1 MLCKVFWSICSNFF
15 KFDFDQDLWLRI
27 LFWFLQ
33 ARIRFI
39 FDQKATIISIRQC
52 PIELIRKLYCMQWYR
67 FFFSTDPP
75 RNRRNFFAYI
85 RTQKRRIRLKFNY
98 FFVSWIPKWHSKCSN
113 YKFVYPRA
121 PRSVPSLWTLCPVE
135 MEWVPFSS
143 KMMIS
148 SEINILRSEKTSNL

>member
-85 RTQKRRIRLKFNY
+85 RTQNRRIRLKYNY
-98 FFVSWIPKWHSKCSN
+98 FLSHEYLNDTLNVLITNLFTEKDKPKQLSEGDLRLLKNHI
-113 YKFVYPRA
+113 YPIFFTYFHI
-121 PRSVPSLWTLCPVE
+121 W
-135 MEWVPFSS
+135 FFF
-143 KMMIS
+143 
-148 SEINILRSEKTSNL
+148 

>member
-1 MLCKVFWSICSNFF
+1 MLCKVFWSNCSNFF

-85 RTQKRRIRLKFNY
+85 RTQNRRIRLKYNY
-98 FFVSWIPKWHSKCSN
+98 FLSHEYLNDTLNVLIINLFTPGLPGVCIPSGRSALWRWSGFPSRQKWW
-113 YKFVYPRA
+113 F
-121 PRSVPSLWTLCPVE
+121 LVE
-135 MEWVPFSS
+135 
-143 KMMIS
+143 
-148 SEINILRSEKTSNL
+148 